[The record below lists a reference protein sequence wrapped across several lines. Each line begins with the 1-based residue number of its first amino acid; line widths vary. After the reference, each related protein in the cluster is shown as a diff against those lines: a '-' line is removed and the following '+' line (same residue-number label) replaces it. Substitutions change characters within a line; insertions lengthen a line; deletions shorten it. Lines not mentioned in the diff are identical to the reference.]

1 MKLENL
7 VKQITESAKIN
18 FAGHKFLLKVD
29 TNEDPQKKGVKV
41 QFIPTEFGSLTPTEQ
56 NDIAIELEGRLE
68 QGLNQY
74 ELRVERDRNLKDT
87 SILGF
92 FIYIEYFDK
101 LIRKALRSQNPA
113 DAEIETTPEEDQR
126 STQFYTPSIIPD
138 KG

>member
-1 MKLENL
+1 MKKLE
-7 VKQITESAKIN
+7 QIIEETLNEAAKVN
-18 FAGHKFLLKVD
+18 FAGHSFLLKID

-74 ELRVERDRNLKDT
+74 ELRVERDRNLKDK

-101 LIRKALRSQNPA
+101 LIRNGS
-113 DAEIETTPEEDQR
+113 
-126 STQFYTPSIIPD
+126 
-138 KG
+138 